1 MQRKREKTMV
11 RILLP
16 IVAVGFVAVMGYAVY
31 LQAQI
36 WHLL

>member
-1 MQRKREKTMV
+1 MQRKREETMV

-16 IVAVGFVAVMGYAVY
+16 IAAVGFVAVIAYAVY